1 LDRQS
6 TEVSARARAGC
17 ARAAAAREQRPA
29 QRHRD
34 RATAASTA
42 LAGLGVAVAEE
53 RRMQFRDQRAHP
65 VKCPAMNQPIRHRG
79 VQFSFDW
86 PIRVYYEDTDAGG
99 IVFFANYL
107 KFFERARTEW
117 LRACGIDQR
126 QLAEQNGIVFIVSE
140 TAVQYRAPARLD
152 DVLTI
157 ASRIERLG
165 KASVEFVQEARRG
178 DAMLAIGTIRVGCVD
193 LATLRPVAL
202 PVSVS
207 EALRRD
213 PRAFIAG
220 VSTAN
225 A

>member
-1 LDRQS
+1 
-6 TEVSARARAGC
+6 
-17 ARAAAAREQRPA
+17 
-29 QRHRD
+29 
-34 RATAASTA
+34 
-42 LAGLGVAVAEE
+42 
-53 RRMQFRDQRAHP
+53 
-65 VKCPAMNQPIRHRG
+65 MNQPTSHRG

-126 QLAEQNGIVFIVSE
+126 KLAEENGVVFIVSE
-140 TAVQYRAPARLD
+140 TTVQYRAPARLD
-152 DVLTI
+152 DQLTV

-165 KASVEFVQEARRG
+165 RASVEFVQEARRG
-178 DAMLAIGTIRVGCVD
+178 EDILAVGKIRVGCVE
-193 LATLRPVAL
+193 LATLKPVAL
-202 PVSVS
+202 PASVS
-207 EALRRD
+207 DALRRD
-213 PRAFIAG
+213 PQAFIEG